1 MAHALESLVFVPLML
16 GTLLFLHEFLADDD
30 LLAFMVL
37 TTTWSADL
45 FALLYTRTSITG
57 VYFSRLFFAYGAA
70 FHLYALAHPHGFTYS
85 AFATYALLTAHAA
98 LWLYNRAE
106 VPAREER
113 RRLLGEARANQ
124 VPIVGFVPFN
134 GFLRITGASSHAP
147 TVCVSTRWSQ
157 GPPSPGHIPRDA
169 ACLSL

>member
-1 MAHALESLVFVPLML
+1 MLTRHFLQQQQRARRAAAVRTARGRVCMAHALESLVFVPLML

-57 VYFSRLFFAYGAA
+57 VYVSRLFFAYGAA

-85 AFATYALLTAHAA
+85 AFATYA
-98 LWLYNRAE
+98 
-106 VPAREER
+106 
-113 RRLLGEARANQ
+113 RLLSL
-124 VPIVGFVPFN
+124 I
-134 GFLRITGASSHAP
+134 
-147 TVCVSTRWSQ
+147 
-157 GPPSPGHIPRDA
+157 HI
-169 ACLSL
+169 